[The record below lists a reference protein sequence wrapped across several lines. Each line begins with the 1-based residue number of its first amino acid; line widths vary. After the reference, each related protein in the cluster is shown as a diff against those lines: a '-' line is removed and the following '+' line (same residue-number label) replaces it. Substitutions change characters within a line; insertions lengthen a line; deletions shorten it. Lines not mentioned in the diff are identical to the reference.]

1 MTQPEVRSADRI
13 LLSALDLF
21 SHKGYDATSV
31 REICEAARITKP
43 TLYHFYKSK
52 DGLYRALVEG
62 TLQEFR
68 RRLVA
73 ELDVPGTAE
82 ERLKRVARL
91 YFAQARGHRQLMRFL
106 FALIHNPPA
115 TAPPTDFVQFYEEV
129 VGRIAVCLE
138 EAVARGELSEGRTD
152 LRMLVLM
159 GALGESLCGYV
170 LTGRPELTTELADSL
185 VETILGSWHPR
196 R

>member
-62 TLQEFR
+62 TLQEFK

-73 ELDVPGTAE
+73 ELDVPGTAA

-138 EAVARGELSEGRTD
+138 EAVARGELSGGRTD

>member
-62 TLQEFR
+62 TLQEFK

-73 ELDVPGTAE
+73 ELDVPGTAA

>member
-1 MTQPEVRSADRI
+1 
-13 LLSALDLF
+13 
-21 SHKGYDATSV
+21 
-31 REICEAARITKP
+31 
-43 TLYHFYKSK
+43 
-52 DGLYRALVEG
+52 
-62 TLQEFR
+62 
-68 RRLVA
+68 
-73 ELDVPGTAE
+73 
-82 ERLKRVARL
+82 
-91 YFAQARGHRQLMRFL
+91 MRFL

-129 VGRIAVCLE
+129 VGRIAACLE
-138 EAVARGELSEGRTD
+138 EAVARGELSAGRTD